1 MALNNR
7 QYSLNSFWQ
16 PFGYSSGMERRR
28 QLIIAGSLSLNIL
41 LSWTILPF
49 AIPPFQGYSRMEL
62 FEVLLWQ
69 GIGTVGWPLGILGA
83 LLSLPFRQG
92 AADCGPILLMLMYP
106 AILVLLIRVVAAK
119 GLRRWELPLL
129 HLLLT
134 LSFAAIWY
142 RVLNGYDF
150 MVG

>member
-1 MALNNR
+1 
-7 QYSLNSFWQ
+7 
-16 PFGYSSGMERRR
+16 MERRR

-69 GIGTVGWPLGILGA
+69 GIGIVGWPLGILGA
-83 LLSLPFRQG
+83 RLSLSFGQG
-92 AADCGPILLMLMYP
+92 AADFGSILLMLMYP
-106 AILVLLIRVVAAK
+106 VILFLLIRVVAAK

-129 HLLLT
+129 HLFLT

-142 RVLNGYDF
+142 RVFNGYDF

>member
-1 MALNNR
+1 
-7 QYSLNSFWQ
+7 
-16 PFGYSSGMERRR
+16 MERRR

-41 LSWTILPF
+41 FSWTILPF
-49 AIPPFQGYSRMEL
+49 AMPPFQGYSRMEL

-83 LLSLPFRQG
+83 LLSLPFHQG
-92 AADCGPILLMLMYP
+92 AADFGPILLMLMYP

-129 HLLLT
+129 HVLLT

>member
-1 MALNNR
+1 
-7 QYSLNSFWQ
+7 
-16 PFGYSSGMERRR
+16 MEFRR
-28 QLIIAGSLSLNIL
+28 QLIIGGSLSLNIL

-49 AIPPFQGYSRMEL
+49 AIPPFQGYSMMEL
-62 FEVLLWQ
+62 LEVLLWQ
-69 GIGTVGWPLGILGA
+69 AIGTVGWPLGILGA
-83 LLSLPFRQG
+83 FLSLPLRYG
-92 AADCGPILLMLMYP
+92 AADPGPMLLMLIYP
-106 AILVLLIRVVAAK
+106 AILFLLIRVAVAR

-129 HLLLT
+129 HVLLS

>member
-1 MALNNR
+1 M
-7 QYSLNSFWQ
+7 
-16 PFGYSSGMERRR
+16 GRRR
-28 QLIIAGSLSLNIL
+28 QLIIGGSLSSNIL

-49 AIPPFQGYSRMEL
+49 AMPHFQCYSLMEL

-69 GIGTVGWPLGILGA
+69 GIGTVGWPLGILDA

-92 AADCGPILLMLMYP
+92 TADFGPILLMLMYP
-106 AILVLLIRVVAAK
+106 VILFLLIRVVVAK
-119 GLRRWELPLL
+119 SLRRWELPLL
-129 HLLLT
+129 HVLLT